1 MSQPADAD
9 GVAGMDDAPL
19 SGGHWKA
26 AVLAA
31 TASYFDAGAIVAGA
45 VALPLWA
52 NQFGLTATAVGL
64 IGAFG
69 ANGFSTGVG
78 AVVGGWLGDRYG
90 RRVIYTWDLLL
101 YALGVLVI
109 AFAPNVGIVV
119 LGYVL
124 TGLAAGADIPNSMAL
139 LAEISPRHA
148 RSKIVGLAPVLWY
161 LGPLVVTVLS
171 VAMHSLGLLGARII
185 FAHLAAVALVVWV
198 LRRSM
203 VESPRWSA
211 LRATPT
217 AAGPGPSSAWRTAL
231 PALLFLVPLVS
242 VWNIPAGTYGFFFP
256 YLLGTAGAHSTLA
269 SDFLNMLLFVIG
281 ILTLTVFVFI
291 GDRVNRRLV
300 YSVFSLVAAVGFLVF
315 LVIPVSNI
323 AGVLINLA
331 LMGVGGFSVTFH
343 VWSVWSTELFP
354 TEVRASAQ
362 GWTVAVS
369 RFVIGGWSL
378 ALPLVLDNAGFTE
391 VAVILAVMY
400 LFGAVFGGLFGPSTQ
415 GRALERIRFSWSA
428 NFRSGAR

>member
-1 MSQPADAD
+1 MDDSN
-9 GVAGMDDAPL
+9 DDAPL

-52 NQFGLTATAVGL
+52 NEFGLTATAVGL

-109 AFAPNVGIVV
+109 AFAPSVGIVV

-124 TGLAAGADIPNSMAL
+124 TGLAAGADIPNSMSL
-139 LAEISPRHA
+139 LAEIAPRRA

-203 VESPRWSA
+203 VESPRWTA
-211 LRATPT
+211 LRTAT
-217 AAGPGPSSAWRTAL
+217 AGRGESSAWRTAL

-256 YLLGTAGAHSTLA
+256 YLLGTAGAHSSLA

-281 ILTLTVFVFI
+281 ILTLTVFVLI
-291 GDRVNRRLV
+291 GDRVNRRLM

-315 LVIPVSNI
+315 LVVPVSNI
-323 AGVLINLA
+323 AGVLANLL
-331 LMGVGGFSVTFH
+331 LMGVGGFSATFH

-369 RFVIGGWSL
+369 RFVIGAWSL

-391 VAVILAVMY
+391 VAVILAAMY

-415 GRALERIRFSWSA
+415 GRALERIRFRWSA
-428 NFRSGAR
+428 NFRPGAR